1 MNIFWLRCAAAL
13 YSVGLLQTIQ
23 TVLRRRAH
31 MYPVV
36 LGAFCVGVTLHMVS
50 LVETSMIYR
59 HFPATNFY
67 ESVSLCAFLIAVLFL
82 FILWRY
88 QFQGLSV
95 FLFPLIIVMTF
106 IGATQIPVGSWTTRT
121 TRDTWLAVHVVTV
134 LFGYAAL
141 LLTAVASVFYLIQ
154 ERQLK
159 SKKTYAFFER
169 LPPLATLD
177 NLTSRSMAL
186 GFVLLTIGTI
196 TGSTWAFI
204 ESGTRWIG
212 DPKIGL
218 SFVTWGFCLLMVFLR
233 VSAGW
238 RGRKAA
244 LMAIA
249 VLGCSAAT
257 WAAHVG
263 IRKMFLQ

>member
-1 MNIFWLRCAAAL
+1 
-13 YSVGLLQTIQ
+13 
-23 TVLRRRAH
+23 

-36 LGAFCVGVTLHMVS
+36 LGAFCVGVVLHLVS

-67 ESVSLCAFLIAVLFL
+67 ESVSLCAFLISALFL

-95 FLFPLIIVMTF
+95 FLFPLIFLMTL
-106 IGATQIPVGSWTTRT
+106 IGAMQVPVGSWSTRS
-121 TRDTWLAVHVVTV
+121 TRDAWLAFHVVTV

-141 LLTAVASVFYLIQ
+141 LVTAVASVFYLVQ
-154 ERQLK
+154 ERHLK
-159 SKKTYAFFER
+159 SKKTMAFFDR

-177 NLTSRSMAL
+177 NLISTSMGL
-186 GFVLLTIGTI
+186 GFVLLTLGTI
-196 TGSTWAFI
+196 MGSTWAFI
-204 ESGTRWIG
+204 ESGTKWIG

-257 WAAHVG
+257 WAAHIG
-263 IRKMFLQ
+263 IRKMFVQ

>member
-13 YSVGLLQTIQ
+13 YSLGLIQTIA

-31 MYPVV
+31 MYQPV
-36 LGAFCVGVTLHMVS
+36 LAAFCVGVVLHMVS
-50 LVETSMIYR
+50 LVETSAALA

-67 ESVSLCAFLIAVLFL
+67 ESVSVCAFLIAVLFL
-82 FILWRY
+82 FIYWRY

-95 FLFPLIIVMTF
+95 FLFPLVFVMTL
-106 IGATQIPVGSWTTRT
+106 IGGMQEPVGTWTTRT
-121 TRDTWLAVHVVTV
+121 ARDAWLAVHVASI
-134 LFGYAAL
+134 LLGYAAL
-141 LLTAVASVFYLIQ
+141 LVTGVSSLFYLLQ

-159 SKKTYAFFER
+159 SKRQISFFEK
-169 LPPLATLD
+169 LPPLATID
-177 NLTSRSMAL
+177 NLISISM
-186 GFVLLTIGTI
+186 GFGFMLLTVGVVA
-196 TGSTWAFI
+196 GSTWAFI
-204 ESGTRWIG
+204 ETGTRWIR
-212 DPKIGL
+212 DPKIAL
-218 SFVTWGFCLLMVFLR
+218 ALLTWSFCLLMVFLR

-244 LMAIA
+244 LMAIV

-263 IRKMFLQ
+263 LRKVFLQ

>member
-13 YSVGLLQTIQ
+13 YSLGLLQTIQ
-23 TVLRRRAH
+23 IVLRRRAH
-31 MYPVV
+31 MYPFV
-36 LGAFCVGVTLHMVS
+36 LGSFCVGVVLHMVS
-50 LVETSMIYR
+50 LVETSMAYR

-88 QFQGLSV
+88 DFKSLSIC
-95 FLFPLIIVMTF
+95 LFPLIFLMTL
-106 IGATQIPVGSWTTRT
+106 IGAMEFPVASWATRT
-121 TRDTWLAVHVVTV
+121 TRDAWLAVHVLSV
-134 LFGYAAL
+134 LLGYAAL
-141 LLTAVASVFYLIQ
+141 LLTAVASIFYLLQ

-159 SKKTYAFFER
+159 SKKTIPLFER

-177 NLTSRSMAL
+177 NLISISM
-186 GFVLLTIGTI
+186 GFGFALLTFGTI
-196 TGSTWAFI
+196 AGSTWAFI

-218 SFVTWGFCLLMVFLR
+218 SFITWGFCLLMVFLR

-257 WAAHVG
+257 WAAHIG
-263 IRKMFLQ
+263 IRKMFIQ